1 MSSTRFLR
9 FGIVVVAAVLAGAIG
24 FAFAGAGIDAV
35 DEALIEA
42 PPAEVYE
49 ALIAEAAGR
58 TSWWAP
64 YWRAAVRGDGAPD
77 RVGSI
82 MDITVQLPGAKRV
95 VRMVGR
101 TEEAV
106 PGRLIR
112 IEYIDGDYVGEVVLT
127 LEPEGGGTRVRV
139 RFDTQPTRWT
149 LRLLSPIVRKGH
161 SAVMRAGF
169 TGLAEHLRRATPAV
183 R

>member
-1 MSSTRFLR
+1 
-9 FGIVVVAAVLAGAIG
+9 
-24 FAFAGAGIDAV
+24 
-35 DEALIEA
+35 
-42 PPAEVYE
+42 PAEVYE

-82 MDITVQLPGAKRV
+82 MDITVQPPGMSRV

-101 TEEAV
+101 TAEAV
-106 PGRLIR
+106 PGRRIR
-112 IEYIDGDYVGEVVLT
+112 IEYIEGDYVGEVVLT

-139 RFDTQPTRWT
+139 RFDTTPTRWT
-149 LRLLSPIVRKGH
+149 LRLLSPVVRRGH

-169 TGLAEHLRRATPAV
+169 TGLAEHLRGATAPV
-183 R
+183 